1 MVINGN
7 YLMKIKSTPV
17 FEKLWENDKRIVSLV
32 GGTRSSKTYSML
44 QFSLVR
50 LLTQDNKTLSICRNT
65 LPALK
70 STILR
75 DLITIMEDM
84 EIYDP
89 SKHNKTEGIIK
100 LGNNIIEYFSLDEE
114 MKVRGRKRD
123 YLIVDE
129 CNEVEYDKIIQLM
142 LRTEGEEP
150 ASIIFAYNPS
160 QFNGW
165 IYDMEEREDV
175 NTIKSTFRDNPFL
188 SQEIINEILKLKDT
202 DHNLWLIYG
211 EGERGREESLIFPTI
226 NQYEDIPEGAK
237 FLCYGMDFGF
247 TDPTSLAEIWRRD
260 NELYF
265 KEIIYT
271 TNLTVNELIY
281 LMDKEGID
289 KLQDIYADS
298 AVPSAIQEIRY
309 AGYNIKPVKKETIM
323 YGVDLI
329 KRHKIFIHKNSK
341 NAQFEAL
348 NYKYK
353 KDKDGKIL
361 PIPHDK
367 YNHFWDSVRYGVQ
380 SVIKRETNSKIILV

>member
-1 MVINGN
+1 
-7 YLMKIKSTPV
+7 MKIKATPV

-50 LLTQDNKTLSICRNT
+50 LLTQDNKTLSICRDT

-70 STILR
+70 SSILR
-75 DLITIMEDM
+75 DLITIMEEM

-89 SKHNKTEGIIK
+89 TLHNKSEGIIK
-100 LGNNIIEYFSLDEE
+100 FGTNTIEYFSLDQE

-129 CNEVEYDKIIQLM
+129 CNEVGYDEIVQLL

-160 QFNGW
+160 QFSGW
-165 IYDMEEREDV
+165 IYDMEERDDV
-175 NTIKSTFRDNPFL
+175 NVIKSTFRDNPYL
-188 SQEIINEILKLKDT
+188 SQEVINEILKLKET
-202 DHNLWLIYG
+202 DENLWRIYG
-211 EGERGREESLIFPTI
+211 LGERGREETLIFPTI
-226 NQYEDIPEGAK
+226 NEYEDIPEGAR
-237 FLCYGMDFGF
+237 FLCYGLDFGF
-247 TDPTSLAEIWRRD
+247 TDSTSLAGIWRRD

-271 TNLTVNELIY
+271 SNITISELIY
-281 LMDKEGID
+281 LMEKEKVE
-289 KLQDIYADS
+289 KLQDIWADS
-298 AVPSAIQEIRY
+298 ALPSAIKEIRY

-323 YGVDLI
+323 YGIDLL
-329 KRHKIFIHKNSK
+329 KRHKLFICKGDS
-341 NAQFEAL
+341 NALFEAQ

-380 SVIKRETNSKIILV
+380 SVIKRETNSKITLV

>member
-1 MVINGN
+1 
-7 YLMKIKSTPV
+7 MKIKATPV

-70 STILR
+70 SSILR
-75 DLITIMEDM
+75 DLISIMEDM
-84 EIYDP
+84 GIYNP
-89 SKHNKTEGIIK
+89 SNHNKSEGIIK
-100 LGNNIIEYFSLDEE
+100 LGTNMIEYFSLDEE

-129 CNEVEYDKIIQLM
+129 CNEVGYEEINQLL
-142 LRTEGEEP
+142 LRTEGKEP

-160 QFNGW
+160 QFSGW
-165 IYDMEEREDV
+165 IYDMEERDDV
-175 NTIKSTFRDNPFL
+175 NTIKSTFLDNPYL
-188 SQEIINEILKLKDT
+188 SKEVVNEILKLKET

-211 EGERGREESLIFPTI
+211 LGERGREEALIFPNI
-226 NQYEDIPEGAK
+226 HEYEDIPEGAK
-237 FLCYGMDFGF
+237 FLCYGLDFGF
-247 TDPTSLAEIWRRD
+247 TDSTSLAGIWRRD

-271 TNLTVNELIY
+271 SNITISELIY
-281 LMDKEGID
+281 LMEKEGID
-289 KLQDIYADS
+289 KFQDIWADS
-298 AVPSAIQEIRY
+298 ALPSAIQEIRY

-323 YGVDLI
+323 YGVDLL
-329 KRHKIFIHKNSK
+329 KRHKIFLHKNDT
-341 NAQFEAL
+341 NARFEAQ

-361 PIPHDK
+361 PVPHDK

-380 SVIKRETNSKIILV
+380 SVIKRETNSKITLV